1 MAFCGH
7 SLNAGET
14 GAPPPPTAQGGCS
27 RPGQSPA
34 PFLHEGV
41 KLNQGKPGGG
51 KRSDRMPGRLPLYS
65 SGMVSPSCWRL
76 RVSRTSSQVRPR
88 MAFPWAPGASLLS
101 PPQPPPSPGQVA
113 WYLRSIPWILK
124 TAGMRES
131 HKKQTENKTLKMK
144 QTVKLKCSVP
154 DAVALDSCVEVNR
167 DHPLGKT
174 QDKTKQNKK
183 PRKPQPVYS
192 R

>member
-1 MAFCGH
+1 MGKEAIECRGASHFTLRGWCPPVAGGFVSAAHPPRYVQEWLSRGPRERAF
-7 SLNAGET
+7 S
-14 GAPPPPTAQGGCS
+14 PPPT
-27 RPGQSPA
+27 P
-34 PFLHEGV
+34 
-41 KLNQGKPGGG
+41 
-51 KRSDRMPGRLPLYS
+51 LP
-65 SGMVSPSCWRL
+65 
-76 RVSRTSSQVRPR
+76 
-88 MAFPWAPGASLLS
+88 
-101 PPQPPPSPGQVA
+101 PGQVA

>member
-1 MAFCGH
+1 MERPPGTKTSPPCEWHSVGIHLTLARPGH
-7 SLNAGET
+7 
-14 GAPPPPTAQGGCS
+14 PPPPTAQGGCG

-101 PPQPPPSPGQVA
+101 PPQPPPPPRGRWPGT
-113 WYLRSIPWILK
+113 SDPF
-124 TAGMRES
+124 
-131 HKKQTENKTLKMK
+131 
-144 QTVKLKCSVP
+144 
-154 DAVALDSCVEVNR
+154 
-167 DHPLGKT
+167 LG
-174 QDKTKQNKK
+174 
-183 PRKPQPVYS
+183 Y
-192 R
+192 